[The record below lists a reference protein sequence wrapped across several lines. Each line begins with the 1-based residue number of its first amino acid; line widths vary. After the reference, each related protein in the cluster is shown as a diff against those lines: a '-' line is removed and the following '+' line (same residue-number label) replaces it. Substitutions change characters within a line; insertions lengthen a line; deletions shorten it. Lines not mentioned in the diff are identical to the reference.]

1 MTNTSIR
8 LVDDSLF
15 TDTPQGVALL
25 GSRCMDCSAYTFP
38 RQGGCPRCTGSA
50 MEDVPLSRTGT
61 LWSWTVQGFR
71 PKAPYSGSE
80 RYEPYG
86 VGYVELPGQLIVEAR
101 LTETDPERLAIGMPM
116 VLELVPFCDDPD
128 GVPAYTFAFVAGD
141 SDV

>member
-1 MTNTSIR
+1 VIR
-8 LVDDSLF
+8 LVDESLF
-15 TDTPQGVALL
+15 TETPQGVALW
-25 GSRCMDCSAYTFP
+25 GSRCVDCSAYTFP
-38 RQGGCPRCTGSA
+38 RQGGCPQCTGSA

-71 PKAPYSGSE
+71 AKPPYSGSE

-116 VLELVPFCDDPD
+116 ALELVPFRDDPD
-128 GVPAYTFAFVAGD
+128 GVPVHTFAFVPVGGD
-141 SDV
+141 HV